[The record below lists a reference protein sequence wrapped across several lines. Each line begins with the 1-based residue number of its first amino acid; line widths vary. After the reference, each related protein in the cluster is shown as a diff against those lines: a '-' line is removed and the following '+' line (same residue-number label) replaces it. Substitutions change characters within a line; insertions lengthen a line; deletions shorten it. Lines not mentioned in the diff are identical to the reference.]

1 MRVDAIAERTEG
13 PSLALTVTRGMGSAF
28 SVGGLNR
35 PPPLNSPTPI
45 QLNLCHGPSK
55 CLKPVVSVF
64 VRFEAMGGLRG
75 AVVETN
81 ATCGRPLPGM
91 YHPPYIRSC
100 SPVTSARYSDEL
112 TGGSW
117 W

>member
-1 MRVDAIAERTEG
+1 
-13 PSLALTVTRGMGSAF
+13 
-28 SVGGLNR
+28 
-35 PPPLNSPTPI
+35 
-45 QLNLCHGPSK
+45 
-55 CLKPVVSVF
+55 
-64 VRFEAMGGLRG
+64 MGGLRG

>member
-1 MRVDAIAERTEG
+1 
-13 PSLALTVTRGMGSAF
+13 
-28 SVGGLNR
+28 
-35 PPPLNSPTPI
+35 
-45 QLNLCHGPSK
+45 
-55 CLKPVVSVF
+55 
-64 VRFEAMGGLRG
+64 MGGLRG

-81 ATCGRPLPGM
+81 VTCGRPLPGM
-91 YHPPYIRSC
+91 YHPLPPYLRSC